1 MGLGDLPTTSVLLNI
16 SVKWG
21 NVVGKRNIIWRNSGA
36 SKCDTTLVRSP
47 QASLNLA
54 GWETTLLGLWCLSDW
69 DNWLGLSKLSRDCC
83 TILFTY
89 GRYTRVYGGNI
100 LFQLPKLL
108 PSWSHNTPR
117 IEYVIIRLAGRH
129 GIREKSGGRS
139 KNILQA
145 MKRFEELSFTH
156 NREYLSSH
164 QTEWVPR
171 GGTPSSEEHWTLPIA
186 DSLDFLSLC
195 SKLPETFLL
204 RQLVQFQY
212 ISATLRVLWLHKIE
226 TDFH

>member
-54 GWETTLLGLWCLSDW
+54 GWETTLLGLWYLSDW

-83 TILFTY
+83 IILFTY
-89 GRYTRVYGGNI
+89 GRYTHVYGGNI

-108 PSWSHNTPR
+108 TSWSHNTPR

-139 KNILQA
+139 KSILQA

-164 QTEWVPR
+164 QTEFPGEAHPPLTALDR
-171 GGTPSSEEHWTLPIA
+171 HCQLLTLWISFLCALSFLRPFYS
-186 DSLDFLSLC
+186 DSWFSFSIFLQPLGFC
-195 SKLPETFLL
+195 GYTK
-204 RQLVQFQY
+204 
-212 ISATLRVLWLHKIE
+212 
-226 TDFH
+226 